1 MNYELSSHQK
11 FLRKLKKDFD
21 LHIRKNW
28 KEEYISQT
36 VSDYV
41 FICKRK
47 EASAVFKIY
56 LEIYLLFVVKCF
68 TFVYKRC
75 GYATIIIVCYARAVA
90 QN

>member
-36 VSDYV
+36 VSDYEKNILV
-41 FICKRK
+41 FLNEYLYAK
-47 EASAVFKIY
+47 EKKLPPFLKY
-56 LEIYLLFVVKCF
+56 
-68 TFVYKRC
+68 T
-75 GYATIIIVCYARAVA
+75 
-90 QN
+90 